1 MSLTSIAHQELVSLY
16 LDLKPSEEV
25 DLEVAAEAAIRW
37 ARALKAAA
45 AAVNP
50 KYNYRVQLVAAE
62 PGSKRWLA
70 KIERSSVNQFA
81 KQVKA
86 GWDEVPLILR
96 AGIALAVVIPLT
108 VKPTINYWLGN
119 DGFSE
124 SEKAYLREIIG
135 TSVSD
140 PAVKNY
146 KKQMYTELQRDR
158 NITGV
163 GGGIPDRENW
173 RPRDL
178 VPANQFAMGTGLFEI
193 QEEPEQEKTTSQ
205 ELDVILVAPNLD
217 NPKSTWVFRQ
227 DGISGHIR
235 AVMADAKFLTALEQ
249 SSVKEA
255 FRTHI
260 PMKIRLQIKQI
271 KVNDEWKVKNRGRS
285 VVEVISPET
294 G

>member
-1 MSLTSIAHQELVSLY
+1 MR
-16 LDLKPSEEV
+16 
-25 DLEVAAEAAIRW
+25 AIRQP
-37 ARALKAAA
+37 LKAAA

-50 KYNYRVQLVAAE
+50 EYEYRVQLVAAE

-70 KIERSSVNQFA
+70 KIERSAINQAA

-86 GWDEVPLILR
+86 GWDEVPLIMK

-108 VKPTINYWLGN
+108 AKPTLDYWTGN

-124 SEKAYLREIIG
+124 KQKVELREIID
-135 TSVSD
+135 TSSAD
-140 PAVKNY
+140 SAVKTY
-146 KKQMYTELQRDR
+146 KKQMYIEVQRDR
-158 NITGV
+158 NITGI
-163 GGGIPDRENW
+163 GGGVPDRDNW
-173 RPRDL
+173 RPSEL
-178 VPANQFAMGTGLFEI
+178 VPANQFAMGAGLFEI
-193 QEEPEQEKTTSQ
+193 QDEPEQEKTAMQ

-227 DGISGHIR
+227 DGIAGYIR
-235 AVMADAKFLTALEQ
+235 AIMSDAKFLAALEQ

-260 PMKIRLQIKQI
+260 PMKIRLQIKQV
-271 KVNDEWKVKNRGRS
+271 KLNGDWKVKNRGRS